1 MGVLENILI
10 TLDNGDEMNIVDIE
24 PHCKLLSCGIEG
36 LNDMSSNKEAI
47 GWYKLN
53 PIIIKN
59 TCKVKSKWVENIN
72 IYMVIND
79 KLKIS
84 LDTGIMFKNLKGE
97 TTWGFSKSLRKGYS
111 LFNDKY
117 EYEEI
122 KTIKKVRENVKCIC
136 LTVYPFSFYF
146 AGGYLLHNTSIC
158 DVCDTCHLWPTM
170 FTSFGPHAHGSDN
183 HPLSQ
188 TYWGTDK
195 TQKDLYHIA
204 GTTGTNAPSSPT
216 DNTELHS
223 INRRKV
229 SNQWTYNYPNNY
241 KYAPWNRFKNAIDLK
256 NNDAPGQHEG
266 DWTGHAYFVAKSWDR
281 SAAVPTMQNFGAD
294 GFYPEV
300 GWKAWH
306 ATSNQYTTVLNTV
319 KDHCRSEK
327 GVPFDP
333 WGHARMGPDYYGEDT
348 TPRYLRLVEHHALG
362 HDSTEGE
369 MSYYY
374 SVDDGVNWSSEIFSR
389 RSNTGSHIVSGGFDV
404 IESDHGGMG
413 KSKIHII
420 YKIPAPATEL
430 PDGRRHLFYWQSYN
444 STISLHGWAEF
455 VAYYES

>member
-24 PHCKLLSCGIEG
+24 PHCKLLSCEIEG
-36 LNDMSSNKEAI
+36 LNGMSSNKEAI

-170 FTSFGPHAHGSDN
+170 FTPFGPHAHGSN
-183 HPLSQ
+183 NFPLSQ

-195 TQKDLYHIA
+195 TQKDLYHLA
-204 GTTGTNAPSSPT
+204 TATGTNTPSSPT

-223 INRRKV
+223 INYRV
-229 SNQWTYNYPNNY
+229 EGGSWTYNHPSSY
-241 KYAPWNRFKNAIDLK
+241 KYAPWNRFCVRLDLK
-256 NNDAPGQHEG
+256 NNDPLTGTNETG
-266 DWTGHAYFVAKSWDR
+266 DGCYFLAKTWDR
-281 SAAVPTMQNFGAD
+281 NAAVPDKTQED
-294 GFYPEV
+294 GNDIPEV

-306 ATSNQYTTVLNTV
+306 APDNQLTSVLNTV
-319 KDHCRSEK
+319 KAHCQSEK
-327 GVPFDP
+327 GVAFDP
-333 WGHARMGPDYYGEDT
+333 WGHARLGPGYYGEGST
-348 TPRYLRLVEHHALG
+348 ARYLRLIEHNSISHNA
-362 HDSTEGE
+362 SEGE

-374 SVDDGVNWSSEIFSR
+374 SVDGGANWSSEISA
-389 RSNTGSHIVSGGFDV
+389 RSSTTGSHIVSGGFDV
-404 IESDHGGMG
+404 IESAQGGMG
-413 KSKIHII
+413 ESEIHII
-420 YKIPAPATEL
+420 YKIPAPPSSVTN
-430 PDGRRHLFYWQSYN
+430 GRRHLFYWQSHN
-444 STISLHGWAEF
+444 NTISLHGWAEF
-455 VAYYES
+455 VAYH